1 MQATSPVAS
10 SVSTA
15 QTGSLNTTI
24 SLNDGYGD
32 TKNPYAAK
40 SANQVLAGPS
50 SGEDAVPE
58 FRTLVAA
65 DIPTLT
71 KSKISDFP
79 TSMTP
84 TSHTHGNL
92 SNDGKITS
100 TATIATGDKLVVV
113 DSDTTAASK
122 ITGSSITFDTSK
134 TGMALTQAG
143 T

>member
-1 MQATSPVAS
+1 M
-10 SVSTA
+10 
-15 QTGSLNTTI
+15 N
-24 SLNDGYGD
+24 NGYGD

-50 SGEDAVPE
+50 SGEDATPE